1 MLSSTGAIGIPYLI
15 LRIDS
20 GSPHVGQIPGCSC
33 NLNISKLRNR
43 GEVVFPLGGL
53 MKIGPG
59 IPFMAGV
66 WDSSPVSL

>member
-20 GSPHVGQIPGCSC
+20 GSPHVGQISSFSC
-33 NLNISKLRNR
+33 NLNISKLWNR
-43 GEVVFPLGGL
+43 GEVVFPSGGL

-66 WDSSPVSL
+66 SDSSPVSL